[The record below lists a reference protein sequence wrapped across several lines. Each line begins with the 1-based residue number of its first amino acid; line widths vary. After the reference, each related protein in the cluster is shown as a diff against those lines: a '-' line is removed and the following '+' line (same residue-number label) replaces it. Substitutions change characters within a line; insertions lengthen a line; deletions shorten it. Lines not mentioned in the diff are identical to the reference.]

1 MSQGGWH
8 PDPWGQAEQRWW
20 DGTQWTEHTH
30 GAAAAQQPAP
40 AAQPAGRRRG
50 PVIALIAGAAVFLV
64 MLLALIVFFVSGAG
78 GGGTFEEPDF
88 NISFEYPS
96 GLERQDVPDG
106 NADAKVSLVI
116 DQKNGV
122 AVSKYEQETAVT
134 ESNIGLTKTVLD
146 GVVGQLAAGPAPEG
160 KRVTIAG
167 LPGYEYDFAIE
178 SIPGTRS
185 RSIFLFQGRDE
196 YQINCQFQ
204 PSQRDK
210 IDEACDQALET
221 LKTTGSGR

>member
-1 MSQGGWH
+1 M
-8 PDPWGQAEQRWW
+8 
-20 DGTQWTEHTH
+20 
-30 GAAAAQQPAP
+30 
-40 AAQPAGRRRG
+40 
-50 PVIALIAGAAVFLV
+50 IALVAGAVVFLV

-78 GGGTFEEPDF
+78 GGGTFDEPEF
-88 NISFEYPS
+88 NISFDYPS
-96 GLERQDVPDG
+96 GFERQDVPDG

-122 AVSKYEQETAVT
+122 AVSKYEQDNPVT

-146 GVVGQLAAGPAPEG
+146 GVVSQLAEGPPPEG
-160 KRVTIAG
+160 KRVTVAG
-167 LPGYEYDFAIE
+167 LPGYEYEFAIK

-196 YQINCQFQ
+196 YQINCQFE
-204 PSQRDK
+204 PDQRSK
-210 IDEACDQALET
+210 VDEACDQALET